1 MLKKVHSEGAPDR
14 FSKVNEGKI
23 VVEKIPNAFRNIP
36 VRMGLDFS
44 ELQDG
49 DSRVRK
55 NRDMFNSNWNK
66 IAKYICETQNLPDV
80 LREN

>member
-1 MLKKVHSEGAPDR
+1 MLEKVHSEGAPDR
-14 FSKVNEGKI
+14 FSKVNEGKFI
-23 VVEKIPNAFRNIP
+23 QKHSCPDWIRFLWTI
-36 VRMGLDFS
+36 
-44 ELQDG
+44 DG

-66 IAKYICETQNLPDV
+66 IAKYICEAQHFPDA